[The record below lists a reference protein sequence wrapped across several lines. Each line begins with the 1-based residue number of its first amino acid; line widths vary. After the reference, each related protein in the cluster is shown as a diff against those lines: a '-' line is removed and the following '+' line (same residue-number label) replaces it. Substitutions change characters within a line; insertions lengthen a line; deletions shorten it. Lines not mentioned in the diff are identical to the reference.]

1 MHGQLP
7 HAGTDH
13 HEAPGGHQAAAAAR
27 GVRRGRQGRR
37 RLPLLPP
44 HPPSRHGRE
53 APGKESMAGSVGNL
67 YSSVERLEGSYLR
80 PGFGKDALLC
90 PAVEASPLLRLPVP
104 PAPAPRTFFMC
115 GTTNQF
121 NYQGCRGYV
130 SDTRG
135 ARCPA
140 CGNEM
145 ATQSQYVAALA
156 PAQPEQ
162 GAATATTGYVQGGV
176 T

>member
-1 MHGQLP
+1 MKLLVDTRP
-7 HAGTDH
+7 PRPRVVFA
-13 HEAPGGHQAAAAAR
+13 EA
-27 GVRRGRQGRR
+27 
-37 RLPLLPP
+37 
-44 HPPSRHGRE
+44 
-53 APGKESMAGSVGNL
+53 
-67 YSSVERLEGSYLR
+67 
-80 PGFGKDALLC
+80 GKDAVDFLFSLLTL
-90 PAVEASPLLRLPVP
+90 PAGTAVRLLGRSPWQAASATSTPASSGSRAATCVPASARTPSSAPPWRPLLRLPVP